1 MAKRT
6 FKKSGTRDVGTLGS
20 NFKNVPLLPQEAFA
34 APPPQDGAGGTGRF
48 NTPGQKGA
56 DYGTKEHLDSA
67 FGDTTTSFD
76 LGGRADP
83 RGVGGNIPAG
93 AEKWEEPTQESK
105 DKEQSRIDTL
115 NELETTGQDLAN
127 QGMPPSMTDQGT
139 WAGSN
144 VLQNEEG
151 LANTTKNPYY
161 LATKDKYGNYGKHF
175 ELSLTDAEADVYHS
189 EYKKS
194 GKGANMPKTPGQ
206 GNLNFA
212 DRKTWL
218 DPTFGT
224 GNPGKTTITNVKK
237 DPKLVS
243 KSNPKGYVYDEYG
256 NTIPTGT
263 KTVEWFGLP
272 TMASKWAQETK
283 DSNPLFSGPPTRNTY
298 DQREWFPV
306 KQGDIDKRAFYE
318 MPVYDITRLSTKE
331 AEKHGKPTRIEQRWV
346 SMEDYKDPKKFA
358 QYKKN
363 YATAMAQ
370 GGADSR
376 YNPSTW
382 MDKMGKTIF
391 YSEGDPQRQPKLLQ
405 KLALQRE
412 QKQLNVIRKDMM
424 EQVRGAKSGQE
435 ALNIISSFTGKM
447 KGTSYEAD
455 FLKLQSRWE
464 KSFPSYASA
473 KKPNVG
479 KSSDAGFHNVGKGGT
494 LGGVKLVSWKDAK
507 KQSLGMI

>member
-20 NFKNVPLLPQEAFA
+20 NFKNVPFIPQEAFA

-48 NTPGQKGA
+48 NPPGHKGA

-76 LGGRADP
+76 VGGRADP
-83 RGVGGNIPAG
+83 RGVGGNIDAG
-93 AEKWEEPTQESK
+93 AEKWEEPTQESAQNEK
-105 DKEQSRIDTL
+105 DRQVL
-115 NELETTGQDLAN
+115 NELENTGKDLAVAGGN
-127 QGMPPSMTDQGT
+127 VGGGT
-139 WAGSN
+139 WTGDN

-151 LANTTKNPYY
+151 LDNTIKNPYY

-194 GKGANMPKTPGQ
+194 GKGAIIPKTSGQ
-206 GNLNFA
+206 GQFNFA
-212 DRKTWL
+212 DQKTWL

-243 KSNPKGYVYDEYG
+243 KSNPQGYVYDEYG

-263 KTVEWFGLP
+263 KSVEWFNLP
-272 TMASKWAQETK
+272 NMASQWAQETK

-318 MPVYDITRLSTKE
+318 MPVYDVTRLSTKE

-346 SMEDYKDPKKFA
+346 SMEDYNDPKKFE

-363 YATAMAQ
+363 YAAAMAQ

-382 MDKMGKTIF
+382 MDKMGKTMF
-391 YSEGDPQRQPKLLQ
+391 YSEGDSKKQSQILQ

-412 QKQLNVIRKDMM
+412 QKQLNIIRKDMM
-424 EQVRGAKSGQE
+424 QQVRGAKSGTE
-435 ALNIISSFTGKM
+435 ALKIIQSFGGKM

-455 FLKLQSRWE
+455 FLKMQSRWE
-464 KSFPSYASA
+464 KNFGFNT
-473 KKPNVG
+473 KTPNVG
-479 KSSDAGFHNVGKGGT
+479 KSSNVGYQN
-494 LGGVKLVSWKDAK
+494 VSLQKVMNVGNPMTWQDAK
-507 KQSLGMI
+507 KQSMGMI

>member
-48 NTPGQKGA
+48 NPPGHKGA

-76 LGGRADP
+76 VGGRADP

-93 AEKWEEPTQESK
+93 AEKWEEPTQESM
-105 DKEQSRIDTL
+105 DKEKARVDTL
-115 NELETTGQDLAN
+115 NELENTGKDLAN

-151 LANTTKNPYY
+151 LDNTIKNPYFI
-161 LATKDKYGNYGKHF
+161 ATKDKYGNYGKHF
-175 ELSLTDAEADVYHS
+175 ELSLTDAEADYYHS

-194 GKGANMPKTPGQ
+194 GKGAIIPKTPGQ

-243 KSNPKGYVYDEYG
+243 KSNPQGYVYDEYG
-256 NTIPTGT
+256 DTIPTGT

-283 DSNPLFSGPPTRNTY
+283 DSNPLTSGPPTRNTY
-298 DQREWFPV
+298 DKRDWFPV
-306 KQGDIDKRAFYE
+306 TPGMIDKRAFQE
-318 MPVYDITRLSTKE
+318 MPWTDSVGNVK
-331 AEKHGKPTRIEQRWV
+331 WV
-346 SMEDYKDPKKFA
+346 SFEDYQDPKKFA
-358 QYKKN
+358 AYKEHYKQASDAGKAN
-363 YATAMAQ
+363 P
-370 GGADSR
+370 D
-376 YNPSTW
+376 YNPSKW
-382 MDKMGKTIF
+382 MDKLKKPMF
-391 YSEGDPQRQPKLLQ
+391 YSESDPKKQASIVQ

-412 QKQLNVIRKDMM
+412 QKQLNAIRKDMM
-424 EQVRGAKSGQE
+424 QQVRGAKSGTE
-435 ALNIISSFTGKM
+435 ALGIIQSFGGKM
-447 KGTSYEAD
+447 RGTSYEAD
-455 FLKLQSRWE
+455 FLKIQARWE
-464 KSFPSYASA
+464 KNFGFNA
-473 KKPNVG
+473 KTPNVG
-479 KSSDAGFHNVGKGGT
+479 KSSNAGYQNVSLQKIMNVGNPMT
-494 LGGVKLVSWKDAK
+494 WQDAK
-507 KQSLGMI
+507 KQSMGMI